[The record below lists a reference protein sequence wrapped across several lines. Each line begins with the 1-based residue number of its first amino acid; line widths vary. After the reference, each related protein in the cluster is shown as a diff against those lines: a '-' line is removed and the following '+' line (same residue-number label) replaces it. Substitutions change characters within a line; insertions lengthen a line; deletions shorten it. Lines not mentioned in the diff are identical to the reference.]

1 MTPSLLTF
9 AFMSKLIDIPRS
21 GNCYCNTKGV
31 TGDHCEKCDTQNHY
45 FGDPIKGRQPTNI
58 SPPKN
63 VKSLQSAPFSPFSD
77 QNLTHF
83 WFSVNLIFQSR
94 SLKTKQ
100 LTCLFI
106 YFFFFFLSGERNIF
120 GLTAGVLLLRSGH
133 RLSVHFQSL
142 QTGRQGKISAHSRQK
157 KILFGGHNFGNFVI
171 VAIQIKI
178 GLIW

>member
-106 YFFFFFLSGERNIF
+106 IIFFFIWWKKYFCVNCRSPASTIWPSTISSLSISPNRKTRDDISPFASEKN
-120 GLTAGVLLLRSGH
+120 
-133 RLSVHFQSL
+133 SL
-142 QTGRQGKISAHSRQK
+142 WGS
-157 KILFGGHNFGNFVI
+157 
-171 VAIQIKI
+171 
-178 GLIW
+178 